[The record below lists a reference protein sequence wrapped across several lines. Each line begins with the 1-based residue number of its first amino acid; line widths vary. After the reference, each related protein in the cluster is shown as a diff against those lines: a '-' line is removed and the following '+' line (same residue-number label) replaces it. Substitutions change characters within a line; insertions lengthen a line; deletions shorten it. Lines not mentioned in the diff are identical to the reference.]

1 MDSGAQSTIIS
12 KGLCER
18 IGLSRLVD
26 SRFAGMAMG
35 IGTSRIL
42 GRIHATEMEI
52 LGKKFICSLTV
63 LEDNKVEF
71 LLGLDNLKRH

>member
-1 MDSGAQSTIIS
+1 MKWLDT
-12 KGLCER
+12 
-18 IGLSRLVD
+18 
-26 SRFAGMAMG
+26 RFAGMAMG

-42 GRIHATEMEI
+42 GRIHKVELEI
-52 LGKKFICSLTV
+52 GGHIFPCSLTV